1 VANPMELL
9 IDFYVVHLKYGVKR
23 FVNDTGWK

>member
-1 VANPMELL
+1 MELL

>member
-1 VANPMELL
+1 MELL
-9 IDFYVVHLKYGVKR
+9 IDFNVVHLKYGVKR